1 MKSFDCVIDTQPMAR
16 ELDRVS
22 QHVNG
27 TTTAVVG
34 MKVAVL
40 KAEADAADNVCRNVN
55 RGFYSLIH
63 SQISQKIAKWKS
75 EVDSLLLQLN
85 QQRRQINNI
94 KGQMERDYGSITAR
108 YTKLFTSLNR
118 ALRRRVYELD
128 KPAFKFAVTEID
140 TLSNRTLQL
149 SATVPVSQNE
159 SLLTSQKIMASNLK
173 YRGSRVIS
181 LMKDFLTD
189 LNRQKAMTGRVLL
202 DKGIST
208 GLENRLIP
216 VIVWEGCGGRLEG
229 DLEHFTMPETC
240 LSDRTRN
247 AITNHI
253 ATSNVQFP
261 WTDATAPDKR
271 VTDTF
276 KAMLG
281 DFEATDR
288 IKETMGR
295 LFEANR
301 IQTFNAR

>member
-1 MKSFDCVIDTQPMAR
+1 MKKSTISIIV
-16 ELDRVS
+16 VS
-22 QHVNG
+22 TYNG
-27 TTTAVVG
+27 LVT
-34 MKVAVL
+34 L
-40 KAEADAADNVCRNVN
+40 E
-55 RGFYSLIH
+55 
-63 SQISQKIAKWKS
+63 Q
-75 EVDSLLLQLN
+75 EVDAQWAKVEV
-85 QQRRQINNI
+85 QYQRRLDLIPNLVETV
-94 KGQMERDYGSITAR
+94 KGYAAHESNTLESVTRARAGLTDAYNTADSLKNAVAGGNAQAFES
-108 YTKLFTSLNR
+108 YNAAQSSLNR

-229 DLEHFTMPETC
+229 DLEHFTMPEIC

-261 WTDATAPDKR
+261 WTDAAAPDKR
-271 VTDTF
+271 VADSF

-281 DFEATDR
+281 DFEATER